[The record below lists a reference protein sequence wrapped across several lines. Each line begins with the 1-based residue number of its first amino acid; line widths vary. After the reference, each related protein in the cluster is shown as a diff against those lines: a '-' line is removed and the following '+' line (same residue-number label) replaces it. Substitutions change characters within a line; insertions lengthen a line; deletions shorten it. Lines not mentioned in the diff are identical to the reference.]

1 MSKKHKKMIA
11 PVIIVIIIVFL
22 CVMALFK
29 LTTNGSDYATIILTC
44 IPIIGVIIG
53 VVVELWIRIREIKGG
68 EEDDLSNY

>member
-1 MSKKHKKMIA
+1 
-11 PVIIVIIIVFL
+11 
-22 CVMALFK
+22 MALFK

-53 VVVELWIRIREIKGG
+53 VVFELWIRIREIKGG